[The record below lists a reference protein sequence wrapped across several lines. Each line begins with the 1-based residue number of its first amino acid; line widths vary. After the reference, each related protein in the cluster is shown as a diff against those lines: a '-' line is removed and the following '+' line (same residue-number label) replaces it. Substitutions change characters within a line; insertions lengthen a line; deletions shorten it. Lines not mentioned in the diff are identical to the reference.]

1 VGEKK
6 RRRWFKKR
14 KKRYIL
20 LGVFVLFVVIINS
33 GLFSFRKSDKQI
45 KAYLAER
52 GQEATTHTYKHGK
65 RKMHYI
71 QVCEEK
77 GKPLVLFMH
86 GSPGAADA
94 YLDYLADP
102 RLSEKATLVSVDRPG
117 FGRSGFGKTETSLEE
132 QAAAIFPIIQK
143 VKPSKTILVG
153 HSYGGPLAA
162 RIAIDYSALIAGI
175 VLVAPSIDPELEP
188 PTWWRSILNIWG
200 IRWLV
205 PKALRVCNQEILP
218 LESELKAMLPGWKK
232 IKAKSIIIQG
242 EKDKLVPPGNAD
254 FAKKMLTESED
265 VEIMMIEGGNHFILW
280 SEIEL
285 VTQAILRLLNE

>member
-1 VGEKK
+1 MGEKK

-20 LGVFVLFVVIINS
+20 LGIFALFVIVINT
-33 GLFSFRKSDKQI
+33 GLFSFRKSDKEV

-52 GQEATTHTYKHGK
+52 GQVATTHTYKHGK

-77 GKPLVLFMH
+77 DKPLVLFMH

-117 FGRSGFGKTETSLEE
+117 FGRSGFGKTERSLEK
-132 QAAAIFPIIQK
+132 QAAAVFPIIQK
-143 VKPSKTILVG
+143 LQPSKVILVG
-153 HSYGGPLAA
+153 HSYGGPLAT
-162 RIAIDYSALIAGI
+162 RIAIDYSEAINGM
-175 VLVAPSIDPELEP
+175 VLVAPSIDPDLEP
-188 PTWWRSILNIWG
+188 PTWWRSIINIWG

-218 LESELKAMLPGWKK
+218 LESELKKMMPGWKN
-232 IKAKSIIIQG
+232 IKARSIIIQG
-242 EKDKLVPPGNAD
+242 EEDKLVPPGNAD
-254 FAKKMLTESED
+254 FAKKMLTESEG
-265 VEIMMIEGGNHFILW
+265 VEVMMIKGGNHFILW

-285 VTQAILRLLNE
+285 VTQAILKLLKD